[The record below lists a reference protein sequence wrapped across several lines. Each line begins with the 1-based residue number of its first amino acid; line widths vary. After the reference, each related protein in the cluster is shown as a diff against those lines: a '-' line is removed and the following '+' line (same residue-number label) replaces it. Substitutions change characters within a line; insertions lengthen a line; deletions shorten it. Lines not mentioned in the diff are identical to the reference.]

1 MSVLIKGMNAL
12 PKDEGVLVVRHD
24 DNGKTY
30 IKYAVMCGGRIMY
43 YVNPSEVMRLFKKY
57 LEEYK
62 DMLSKE
68 QAINEL
74 QDALDSAECQW
85 VEVEE

>member
-1 MSVLIKGMNAL
+1 
-12 PKDEGVLVVRHD
+12 
-24 DNGKTY
+24 
-30 IKYAVMCGGRIMY
+30 MY

-68 QAINEL
+68 SAIEEL
-74 QDALDSAECQW
+74 QDALDSAECEW
-85 VEVEE
+85 VEAEDGT

>member
-1 MSVLIKGMNAL
+1 
-12 PKDEGVLVVRHD
+12 
-24 DNGKTY
+24 
-30 IKYAVMCGGRIMY
+30 MY

-57 LEEYK
+57 LEEYD

-68 QAINEL
+68 SAIDEL

-85 VEVEE
+85 VEQEGEE